1 MTGKEVLIIPVKLMF
16 KIEMLQQ
23 PSYEEA
29 GHAWKSEFWR
39 PKDGGMRTGP
49 ASSVTTNQTS
59 VIVGL
64 ISQVG
69 CELQEART
77 WPYMINTQTHSLV
90 LSKEGR
96 KES

>member
-1 MTGKEVLIIPVKLMF
+1 MTEKEVVIIPAKLMF

-29 GHAWKSEFWR
+29 GHALKSEFWQ
-39 PKDGGMRTGP
+39 PKDGAMRTGP
-49 ASSVTTNQTS
+49 ASSDTTYQTS

-64 ISQVG
+64 ISLVG
-69 CELQEART
+69 CELQEARL
-77 WPYMINTQTHSLV
+77 WSYMINTQTHGLV

-96 KES
+96 SES